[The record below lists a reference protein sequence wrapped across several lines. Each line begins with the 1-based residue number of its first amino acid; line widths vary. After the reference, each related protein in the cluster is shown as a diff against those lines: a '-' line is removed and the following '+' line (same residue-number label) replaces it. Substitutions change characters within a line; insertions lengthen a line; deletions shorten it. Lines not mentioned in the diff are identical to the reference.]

1 VHDPA
6 TTWIHADVTIGPDTE
21 ILPGTQLQAGTTIG
35 RGCSIG
41 PDSTLIACAVADGAS
56 VVRSHCHGATIGPH
70 ASVGPFSY
78 LRPDA
83 VLQEGSKAGAF
94 VEIKKSTV
102 GRGSKVPHLSYVGDT
117 TIGIGANIGA
127 GTITANYDGDHKFPT
142 IIGDYAFIGSDSTL
156 VAPVTVADGA
166 YVAAGSTI
174 TEDLGPGD
182 LGIARGRQ
190 HSAPG
195 WVLRRR
201 IGSKSATAA
210 QETLAAADVSLPRTA
225 TSPVPSPT
233 TAASTR
239 GDRPA

>member
-1 VHDPA
+1 
-6 TTWIHADVTIGPDTE
+6 
-21 ILPGTQLQAGTTIG
+21 
-35 RGCSIG
+35 
-41 PDSTLIACAVADGAS
+41 VA
-56 VVRSHCHGATIGPH
+56 
-70 ASVGPFSY
+70 
-78 LRPDA
+78 
-83 VLQEGSKAGAF
+83 
-94 VEIKKSTV
+94 IKKSTV

-142 IIGDYAFIGSDSTL
+142 VIGDYAFIGSDSTL

-174 TEDLGPGD
+174 TGDLGPGD

-210 QETLAAADVSLPRTA
+210 QEALAAADASLPVPA

-233 TAASTR
+233 PAASTR